1 MLMICDVGLI
11 LLVGRLVDPTDV
23 MSEHHTLLFF
33 LCSLFSHRED
43 DSRIISW
50 QENRR
55 LQQFH

>member
-33 LCSLFSHRED
+33 LCSLFSHS